1 MSTGYNDELEAIK
14 RKKLL
19 EMQKKLEEEKQRR
32 LQIQAV
38 LRKIMTPEARSRLAN
53 LRLVKLELA
62 DLVEQQIIALAQS
75 GRIPIP
81 VTEHFLK
88 KLLAQLYETANG
100 ETRIRIVE
108 KE

>member
-1 MSTGYNDELEAIK
+1 MSTGYDDELEAIK

-53 LRLVKLELA
+53 LRLVKPELA

-81 VTEHFLK
+81 VTEDFLK
-88 KLLAQLYETANG
+88 KLLAQLYEQTHR
-100 ETRIRIVE
+100 ETRIRIFE
-108 KE
+108 K